1 MISVLEAQE
10 FVLKNAEKLPVISLK
25 LEDSLGYNLAENC
38 QAPLSLP
45 SFRQSAMD
53 GYAFIHTNETRLK
66 VTGQIQAGDLSTPHL
81 KPGEAVRIFT
91 GAPVPETADTVVI
104 QEHTTRE
111 GDTLIIEKLP
121 LPKANVRPIGEQLTA
136 GTQVLDRGHQ
146 INEASIG
153 FMAGLGL
160 TEVKVYAKPKVCI
173 ITTGNELQERG
184 TPLKPNHIYESNGI
198 MLQNALKRLGILNIQ
213 LLKAEDTLDA
223 TSKAVH
229 QALENADVLIVSGG
243 ISVGDFDF
251 VQQAFQ
257 DNGIE
262 EHFYKVNQKP
272 GKPLWFGIKDDKSV
286 FGLPGNPASSLTC
299 FYAYVLPH
307 LRSRM
312 GSINPLLNKRSA
324 ILSETIT
331 NIHGKTLFLKAGVN
345 GNTITPFTGQASS
358 MLNTYALSNA
368 LLLIPEDTEQ
378 LNAGDAVTYIDLN
391 F

>member
-25 LEDSLGYNLAENC
+25 LEDSLGYYLAENC
-38 QAPLSLP
+38 LAPLSLP

-66 VTGQIQAGDLSTPHL
+66 VTGQIQAGDLSTPQL
-81 KPGEAVRIFT
+81 KPGEAIRIFT
-91 GAPVPETADTVVI
+91 GAPVPDTADTVVI

-160 TEVKVYAKPKVCI
+160 TEVKVYAKPKFCI

-184 TPLKPNHIYESNGI
+184 TLLKPNHIYESNGI

-243 ISVGDFDF
+243 ISVGDYDF
-251 VQQAFQ
+251 VQEAFQ
-257 DNGIE
+257 QNGIN

-272 GKPLWFGIKDDKSV
+272 GKPLWFGTKDDKSV

-312 GSINPLLNKRSA
+312 GSINPLLNERSA
-324 ILSETIT
+324 VLTETIK
-331 NIHGKTLFLKAGVN
+331 NIHGKTLFLKAGVI

-378 LNAGDAVTYIDLN
+378 LNAGDAVTYLDLN

>member
-10 FVLKNAEKLPVISLK
+10 FVLKNAEKLPVITLK
-25 LEDSLGYNLAENC
+25 LEDSLGFYLATDC
-38 QAPLSLP
+38 VSPLSLP

-53 GYAFIHTNETRLK
+53 GYAFKHTNETRLK

-91 GAPVPETADTVVI
+91 GAPVPDTADTVVI

-136 GTQVLDRGHQ
+136 GTQVLNRGHQ

-160 TEVKVYAKPKVCI
+160 TEVKVFAKPKVCI
-173 ITTGNELQERG
+173 LTTGNELQERG
-184 TPLKPNHIYESNGI
+184 KPLKPNHIYESNGI
-198 MLQNALKRLGILNIQ
+198 MLQNALKRLGILDIQ

-272 GKPLWFGIKDDKSV
+272 GKPLWFGTKGDKSV

-324 ILSETIT
+324 ILTETIT
-331 NIHGKTLFLKAGVN
+331 NIHGKTLFLKAGAN
-345 GNTITPFTGQASS
+345 GTTIKPFTGQASS

-378 LNAGDAVTYIDLN
+378 LNAGDAVTYLDLN